1 MTRTCS
7 LELSCTTF
15 AITEACAC
23 RIEPGGSVA
32 KPTVCALAAL
42 PTTMAAAAAQRILLS
57 MEPPP
62 RVARVYQPF
71 QMGRCPWPAY
81 PSTISEMKLPKDRI
95 PYSAIVDRPA
105 LRLPNDGRIAVWTI
119 V

>member
-32 KPTVCALAAL
+32 KPTVCACTAPASS
-42 PTTMAAAAAQRILLS
+42 AAANATPIFLI
-57 MEPPP
+57 MNPPP
-62 RVARVYQPF
+62 RVAASLTHQRQ
-71 QMGRCPWPAY
+71 QNDTHHGHLPA
-81 PSTISEMKLPKDRI
+81 
-95 PYSAIVDRPA
+95 AIVAAPFHEAAQGPHPVFRDRRSA
-105 LRLPNDGRIAVWTI
+105 AAQAAERRA
-119 V
+119 